1 MIPHH
6 CEGSRHSF
14 SEERRNKHF
23 SGNQFE
29 VILEATRMC
38 QKKTTVFET
47 KDINEIEDKTLP
59 KETNL
64 KLLWV

>member
-1 MIPHH
+1 
-6 CEGSRHSF
+6 
-14 SEERRNKHF
+14 
-23 SGNQFE
+23 
-29 VILEATRMC
+29 MC